1 VADVP
6 ALDFFTKIIN
16 VNFGG
21 DCMLIF
27 GEFIGGGT
35 SNSDRV
41 TVDYSFPANEGGTP
55 GFNVDNFVGAFPV
68 SQRKVGG
75 FDALQ
80 YTLVQKDLSLQ
91 MELLAGKGVTGFSV
105 KAQGDALNPTETA
118 WLINMSAFGN
128 KPFKLRMVSKLFDTG
143 LGVPGV
149 VAGVQTI
156 KSKLIKEGQ
165 KLQALSDGATGSK
178 FLSETP
184 GDDQTFTIDPS
195 DLSVT

>member
-1 VADVP
+1 VADDP
-6 ALDFFTKIIN
+6 ALDFFTKITN

-35 SNSDRV
+35 STSDRA
-41 TVDYSFPANEGGTP
+41 TVDYNFPANEGGTP

-75 FDALQ
+75 IDALQ

-105 KAQGDALNPTETA
+105 QAPGDALNPTETA
-118 WLINMSAFGN
+118 WLINMSAFGS
-128 KPFKLRMVSKLFDTG
+128 KPFKLRMVSKLFDVG
-143 LGVPGV
+143 LSVPAV
-149 VAGVQTI
+149 IAGVQTI
-156 KSKLIKEGQ
+156 KSTFVKAGQ
-165 KLQALSDGATGSK
+165 KLQSLSDNATGSK
-178 FLSETP
+178 FLSTTP

-195 DLSVT
+195 DLSVN